1 MIVRILLN
9 KINQLISLSIIFS
22 FIFPYEDKFSFV
34 SNVENIGKVSL
45 NTNVELVYRG
55 DGYTRLAKIGQGHT
69 SIEGMPELPI
79 FTTFYQLDP
88 SKTYDFDFQ
97 VLDSYFI
104 ENILVFPHQGMEKW
118 DVESVNIINED
129 AYDSQIP
136 YPEKNLVISDRHQG
150 RGIEFISLSVT
161 PYKYYPKHKKLEVFS

>member
-1 MIVRILLN
+1 M
-9 KINQLISLSIIFS
+9 
-22 FIFPYEDKFSFV
+22 
-34 SNVENIGKVSL
+34 
-45 NTNVELVYRG
+45 
-55 DGYTRLAKIGQGHT
+55 GQGHT

-104 ENILVFPHQGMEKW
+104 ENILVFPHQGMESW

-161 PYKYYPKHKKLEVFS
+161 PYKYYPKHKKLEVFSYIEIQIMETGDRIGEELNQPKRSHVFDQL